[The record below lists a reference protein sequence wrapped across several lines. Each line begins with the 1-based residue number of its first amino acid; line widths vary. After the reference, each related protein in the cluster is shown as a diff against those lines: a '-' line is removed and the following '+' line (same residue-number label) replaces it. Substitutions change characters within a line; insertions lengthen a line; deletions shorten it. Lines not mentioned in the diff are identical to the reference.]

1 MAITLDQVRRIAELA
16 NLEFS
21 EDEMQAFVVQFSK
34 ILDHIEQLSQ
44 VNTEGVEPTYH
55 AVPSRI
61 DSEHARRD
69 RIVPSLSQEVALA
82 NAPDIER
89 GQFRVPRV
97 IRES

>member
-21 EDEMQAFVVQFSK
+21 EDEMQAFIVQFSK

-61 DSEHARRD
+61 DSDHARPD
-69 RIVPSLSQEVALA
+69 IIASSLSQEAALA
-82 NAPDIER
+82 NAPDAER
-89 GQFRVPRV
+89 GQFRVPKV
-97 IRES
+97 IR